1 MCQTSS
7 SFKYVLI
14 RCQALPCCSESCTAY
29 GTHAL
34 FTTVCSCAIAVS
46 TAALHTRYTTYERHA
61 RERARSARATG
72 GRAFHAQAMGTLL
85 CVPYAVCVLGIR
97 FVTAA
102 RLEESSDHALPSL
115 GCSPEATLL

>member
-14 RCQALPCCSESCTAY
+14 RCQALLFCESCTAY

-61 RERARSARATG
+61 HLRERAARG
-72 GRAFHAQAMGTLL
+72 PQAAVPFMRKPWEHC
-85 CVPYAVCVLGIR
+85 CVYRMQSV
-97 FVTAA
+97 
-102 RLEESSDHALPSL
+102 SSEYDL
-115 GCSPEATLL
+115 